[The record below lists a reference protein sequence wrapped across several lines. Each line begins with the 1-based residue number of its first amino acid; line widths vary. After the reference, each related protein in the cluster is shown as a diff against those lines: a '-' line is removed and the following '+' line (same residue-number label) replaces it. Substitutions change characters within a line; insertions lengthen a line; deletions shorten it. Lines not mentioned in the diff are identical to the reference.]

1 MLSAQRP
8 SSSTTTNEETNQDHD
23 NEQIRDIHALTPPHP
38 PPRNRWEAGGN
49 HHGSYSMSVRSE
61 GASSENFTT
70 MSREFNALVIAG
82 SAIGTSNTTNNS
94 SSDRNDLNDIGSNTL
109 LSRFGEDDDVPE
121 ETNPLAIVPDNH
133 PLDPEPSSRTLGSV
147 RVDGS
152 DHGGAGGEVSVLR
165 VKKEEVETKITAWQ
179 NAKIAKINNR
189 FKREDA
195 IINGWE
201 SEQVQKSTS
210 WMKKVERKLE
220 EKRARASEKMQ
231 NEMAKARRKAEE
243 RRASAEAKRG
253 TKVARVLEVANLM
266 RAIGRAPT
274 KRSFF

>member
-1 MLSAQRP
+1 MLFNAFENNSTERNTTYHAPILNLKFSLFHLFHLYTETTGKKKNLSMLSAQRP

-38 PPRNRWEAGGN
+38 PPRNRWETGSN
-49 HHGSYSMSVRSE
+49 HHGSYSMSMSSE
-61 GASSENFTT
+61 GASGENFTT

-94 SSDRNDLNDIGSNTL
+94 SSDRNDLNDNGSNTL

-133 PLDPEPSSRTLGSV
+133 PLDPEPSSRMLGSV

-210 WMKKVERKLE
+210 WMKKVEVRT
-220 EKRARASEKMQ
+220 SIIIID
-231 NEMAKARRKAEE
+231 
-243 RRASAEAKRG
+243 S
-253 TKVARVLEVANLM
+253 
-266 RAIGRAPT
+266 
-274 KRSFF
+274 